1 MNTIN
6 EATTVDLKIIYD
18 LKAIGWKEGD
28 TLLYQQ
34 EYLLTPEQKVEFP
47 GISSIKPDIVL
58 QDLNHNVVA
67 VVENKLEDEKKAL
80 QKLRILYAGI
90 LKPSFLYACSKERIL
105 FLDTNWKGE
114 DAEFKNVNSFM
125 ALDEMKLK
133 IEQLNKFVELKP
145 IQIDKTI
152 AGGYDPA
159 AGKDRYFQT
168 ECIETLI
175 TNFRNSKQKMLVHMA
190 TGLGKT
196 RTMVAL
202 SKALLSGGLAKR
214 ILFVVDRVLLAKQAI
229 DDGFSL
235 ISKEYPST
243 RIRTSNFKQQKH
255 ANIHV
260 VVIDTLEL
268 IFNNI
273 PSNFYDLIIVDEC
286 HRSITVNR
294 KLIFDHFLCPR
305 IGLTATP
312 KIAIAKKGA
321 EISEDDLAILDT
333 YKLFGCENNDPD
345 YKFDLQHGIDEGFLA
360 PYNIKESTT
369 YLTEIAKDQGVEF
382 DYVLDPDERKKI
394 ELGKKMKLKLEQLE
408 RKYISLERCD
418 RIAEELKKYVQYGE
432 KVIVFGV
439 SQAHCIML
447 AKSFNSVFH
456 GNDENPRYCEPI
468 ISDNSELNE
477 TLKSWF
483 KKPYRNPYIVTS
495 VDIMSTGVD
504 IPCVRYI
511 VFAALTKSVG
521 KYIQMLGRGT
531 RLDPKTGKVSFTII
545 DFVQLCKRMND
556 NGKGSPKPNERHV
569 GKFQGGGGGKNPNG
583 EYFII
588 DNPDPANLITR
599 YIWEDETYKVK
610 DNISVEE
617 AKIIFEQSLSNTSDK
632 KIIDLKE
639 KANLSE
645 YEPSEE
651 EIELLKEWIKA
662 PEVFLDEGQLQR
674 IYNFPDG
681 TVWDFIRD
689 AVGSIKIPTQVER
702 IINGYESYLR
712 EKNFTDEQ
720 IIFLKKVRDSFIINL
735 TKNERF
741 SFQQLFSNPIYQNL
755 IGSYADI
762 NSLFDGKLDDVT
774 KELVG
779 NFKIISTDS
788 TTK

>member
-1 MNTIN
+1 MPTVN
-6 EATTVDLKIIYD
+6 EATTVDLKIIYT
-18 LKAIGWKEGD
+18 LKADGWKEGD

-34 EYLLTPEQKVEFP
+34 EYQLTSEQQKEFS
-47 GISSIKPDIVL
+47 GINSIKPDIVL
-58 QDLNHNVVA
+58 QDLNNNVVA
-67 VVENKLEDEKKAL
+67 VIENKLEDEKKAL
-80 QKLRILYAGI
+80 QKLRILYAAI
-90 LKPSFLYACSKERIL
+90 LKPRFLYACSKERIL

-114 DAEFKNVNSFM
+114 DAEFKQVNSFM
-125 ALDEMKLK
+125 SLEEMNLK
-133 IEQLNKFVELKP
+133 IEQLHKVIESVP

-168 ECIETLI
+168 ECIEILLA
-175 TNFRNSKQKMLVHMA
+175 NYLNGKKKMLVHMA

-202 SKALLSGGLAKR
+202 SKSLLSSGLTKR
-214 ILFVVDRVLLAKQAI
+214 ILFVVDRVLLAKQSL

-235 ISKEYPST
+235 ISKEYPAT

-255 ANIHV
+255 TNVHV
-260 VVIDTLEL
+260 VIIDTLEL
-268 IFNNI
+268 IYNNI

-321 EISEDDLAILDT
+321 EISEEDMAILDT

-345 YKFDLQHGIDEGFLA
+345 YKFDLQRGIEEGFLA

-369 YLTEIAKDQGVEF
+369 YLTEIAKEKGVEF

-408 RKYISLERCD
+408 RKYISQERCD

-432 KVIVFGV
+432 KVILFGV
-439 SQAHCIML
+439 SQPHCIML
-447 AKSFNSVFH
+447 AKSINFVFH

-468 ISDNSELNE
+468 ISENSELND

-511 VFAALTKSVG
+511 AFAALTKSVG

-545 DFVQLCKRMND
+545 DFVQLCKRMSD
-556 NGKGSPKPNERHV
+556 NGKGSPKPNEQHV
-569 GKFQGGGGGKNPNG
+569 GPKTGGGGGKNPNG
-583 EYFII
+583 GYFII
-588 DNPDPANLITR
+588 DNPDPAKLITR
-599 YIWEDETYKVK
+599 YIWEGDSYKVK
-610 DNISVEE
+610 DNISVAD
-617 AKIIFEQSLSNTSDK
+617 AKIIFEESLKNSADK
-632 KIIDLKE
+632 KIIDLKG

-645 YEPSEE
+645 YEPSEQ
-651 EIELLKEWIKA
+651 EIELLKEWLKA

-681 TVWDFIRD
+681 TIWDFIRD
-689 AVGSIKIPTQVER
+689 AVGSKKIPTRVER

-712 EKNFTDEQ
+712 EKNFNDEQ
-720 IIFLKKVRDSFIINL
+720 IIFLKKVRDSFIVNL
-735 TKNERF
+735 TKNEQF
-741 SFQQLFSNPIYQNL
+741 SSKQLFSNPIYESL
-755 IGSYADI
+755 IGSYSEI
-762 NSLFDGKLDDVT
+762 NLMFNEKLDEVIN
-774 KELVG
+774 ELIG
-779 NFKIISTDS
+779 NFRIN
-788 TTK
+788 

>member
-1 MNTIN
+1 MPTVN
-6 EATTVDLKIIYD
+6 EATTVDLKIIYT
-18 LKAIGWKEGD
+18 LKADGWKEGD

-34 EYLLTPEQKVEFP
+34 EYQLTSEQQKEFP
-47 GISSIKPDIVL
+47 GIYSIKPDIVL
-58 QDLNHNVVA
+58 QDLNNNVVA
-67 VVENKLEDEKKAL
+67 VIENKLEDEKKAL
-80 QKLRILYAGI
+80 QKLRILYAAI
-90 LKPSFLYACSKERIL
+90 LKPRFLYACSKERIL

-114 DAEFKNVNSFM
+114 DAEFKQVNSFM
-125 ALDEMKLK
+125 TLEEMNLK
-133 IEQLNKFVELKP
+133 IEQLHKVIESVP

-168 ECIETLI
+168 ECIEILLA
-175 TNFRNSKQKMLVHMA
+175 NYLDGKQKMLVHMA

-202 SKALLSGGLAKR
+202 SKSLLSSGLTKR
-214 ILFVVDRVLLAKQAI
+214 ILFVVDRVLLAKQSL

-235 ISKEYPST
+235 ISKEYPAI

-255 ANIHV
+255 TNVHV
-260 VVIDTLEL
+260 VIIDTLEL
-268 IFNNI
+268 IYNNI

-321 EISEDDLAILDT
+321 EISEEDMAILDT

-345 YKFDLQHGIDEGFLA
+345 YKFDLQRGIEEGFLA

-369 YLTEIAKDQGVEF
+369 YLTEIAKEKGVEF

-408 RKYISLERCD
+408 RKYISQERCD

-432 KVIVFGV
+432 KVILFGV
-439 SQAHCIML
+439 SQPHCIML
-447 AKSFNSVFH
+447 AKSINFVFH

-468 ISDNSELNE
+468 ISENSELND

-511 VFAALTKSVG
+511 AFAALTKSVG

-545 DFVQLCKRMND
+545 DFVQLCKRMSD
-556 NGKGSPKPNERHV
+556 NGKGSPKPNEQHV
-569 GKFQGGGGGKNPNG
+569 GPKTGGGGGKNPNG
-583 EYFII
+583 GYFII
-588 DNPDPANLITR
+588 DNPDPAKLITR
-599 YIWEDETYKVK
+599 YIWEGDSYKVK
-610 DNISVEE
+610 DNISVAD
-617 AKIIFEQSLSNTSDK
+617 AKIIFEESLKNSADK
-632 KIIDLKE
+632 KIIDLKG

-645 YEPSEE
+645 YEPSEQ
-651 EIELLKEWIKA
+651 EIELLKEWLKA

-681 TVWDFIRD
+681 TIWDFIRD
-689 AVGSIKIPTQVER
+689 AVGSKKIPTRVER

-712 EKNFTDEQ
+712 EKNFNDEQ
-720 IIFLKKVRDSFIINL
+720 IIFLKKVRDSFIVNL
-735 TKNERF
+735 TKNEQF
-741 SFQQLFSNPIYQNL
+741 SSKQLFSNPIYESL
-755 IGSYADI
+755 IGSYSEI
-762 NSLFDGKLDDVT
+762 NLMFNEKLDEVIN
-774 KELVG
+774 ELIG
-779 NFKIISTDS
+779 NFRIN
-788 TTK
+788 

>member
-1 MNTIN
+1 MPTVN
-6 EATTVDLKIIYD
+6 EATTVDLKIIYI
-18 LKAIGWKEGD
+18 LKANGWKEGD

-34 EYLLTPEQKVEFP
+34 EYQLTSEQQKEFS
-47 GISSIKPDIVL
+47 GINSIKPDIVL
-58 QDLNHNVVA
+58 QDLNNNVVA
-67 VVENKLEDEKKAL
+67 VIENKLEDEKKAL
-80 QKLRILYAGI
+80 QKLRILYAAI
-90 LKPSFLYACSKERIL
+90 LKPRFLYACSKERIL

-114 DAEFKNVNSFM
+114 DAEFKQVNSFM
-125 ALDEMKLK
+125 TLEEMNLK
-133 IEQLNKFVELKP
+133 IEQLHKVIESVP

-168 ECIETLI
+168 ECIEILLA
-175 TNFRNSKQKMLVHMA
+175 NYLDGKQKMLVHMA

-202 SKALLSGGLAKR
+202 SKSLLSSGLTKR
-214 ILFVVDRVLLAKQAI
+214 ILFVVDRVLLAKQSL

-235 ISKEYPST
+235 ISKEYPAT

-255 ANIHV
+255 TNVHV
-260 VVIDTLEL
+260 VIIDTLEL
-268 IFNNI
+268 IYNNI

-321 EISEDDLAILDT
+321 EISEEDMAILDT

-345 YKFDLQHGIDEGFLA
+345 YKFDLQRGIEEGFLA

-369 YLTEIAKDQGVEF
+369 YLTEIAKEKGVEF

-408 RKYISLERCD
+408 RKYISQERCD

-432 KVIVFGV
+432 KVILFGV
-439 SQAHCIML
+439 SQPHCIML
-447 AKSFNSVFH
+447 AKSINFVFH

-468 ISDNSELNE
+468 ISENSELND

-511 VFAALTKSVG
+511 AFAALTKSVG

-545 DFVQLCKRMND
+545 DFVQLCKRMSD
-556 NGKGSPKPNERHV
+556 NGKGSPKPNEQHV
-569 GKFQGGGGGKNPNG
+569 GPKTGGGGGKNPNG
-583 EYFII
+583 GYFII
-588 DNPDPANLITR
+588 DNPDPAKLITR
-599 YIWEDETYKVK
+599 YIWEGDSYKVK
-610 DNISVEE
+610 DNISVAD
-617 AKIIFEQSLSNTSDK
+617 AKIIFEESLKNSADK
-632 KIIDLKE
+632 KIIDLKG

-645 YEPSEE
+645 YEPSEQ
-651 EIELLKEWIKA
+651 EIELLKEWLKA

-681 TVWDFIRD
+681 TIWDFIRD
-689 AVGSIKIPTQVER
+689 AVGSKKIPTRVER

-712 EKNFTDEQ
+712 EKNFNDEQ
-720 IIFLKKVRDSFIINL
+720 IIFLKKVRDSFIVNL
-735 TKNERF
+735 TKNEQF
-741 SFQQLFSNPIYQNL
+741 SSKQLFSNPIYESL
-755 IGSYADI
+755 IGSYSEI
-762 NSLFDGKLDDVT
+762 NLMFNEKLDEVIN
-774 KELVG
+774 ELIG
-779 NFKIISTDS
+779 NFRIN
-788 TTK
+788 

>member
-1 MNTIN
+1 MNTVN
-6 EATTVDLKIIYD
+6 EATTVDLKVIYD
-18 LKAIGWKEGD
+18 LKANGWKVGD

-34 EYLLTPEQKVEFP
+34 EYQLTPEQKTEFP
-47 GISSIKPDIVL
+47 GINSIKPDIIL

-67 VVENKLEDEKKAL
+67 VIENKLEDEKKAL

-90 LKPSFLYACSKERIL
+90 LKPRFLYACSKERTL
-105 FLDTNWKGE
+105 FLDTNWKSE
-114 DAEFKNVNSFM
+114 DAEFKQVNSFM
-125 ALDEMKLK
+125 TLEEMKLK
-133 IEQLNKFVELKP
+133 IEQLNKIIEPKP

-168 ECIETLI
+168 ECIEILLA
-175 TNFRNSKQKMLVHMA
+175 NYKNGKQKMLVHMA

-202 SKALLSGGLAKR
+202 SKALLSSGLSKR

-268 IFNNI
+268 IYNDI

-312 KIAIAKKGA
+312 KIAIAKKGTSV
-321 EISEDDLAILDT
+321 SEDDLAILDT

-345 YKFDLQHGIDEGFLA
+345 YKFDLQRGIDEGFLA

-369 YLTEIAKDQGVEF
+369 YLTEIAKDQGIEF
-382 DYVLDPDERKKI
+382 DYVLDPDERTKI
-394 ELGKKMKLKLEQLE
+394 INLSKKMKLKLEQLE
-408 RKYISLERCD
+408 RKYISQERCD

-447 AKSFNSVFH
+447 AKSINSVFH
-456 GNDENPRYCEPI
+456 DTGESPRYCEPI

-504 IPCVRYI
+504 IPCARYI

-545 DFVQLCKRMND
+545 DFVQLCKRMDD
-556 NGKGSPKPNERHV
+556 NGKGSPKSNEHHV
-569 GKFQGGGGGKNPNG
+569 GPRQVGGNGINPKG

-599 YIWEDETYKVK
+599 YKWEGDSYKVQ
-610 DNISVEE
+610 DNISVDE
-617 AKIIFEQSLSNTSDK
+617 AKKIFKENLTNTSNQE
-632 KIIDLKE
+632 IVDLKE
-639 KANLSE
+639 KAYLPE
-645 YEPSEE
+645 YEPTDQEL
-651 EIELLKEWIKA
+651 ELLKEWLKA

-689 AVGSIKIPTQVER
+689 AVGSKKIPTQIER
-702 IINGYESYLR
+702 IIKGCESFLR
-712 EKNFTDEQ
+712 EKDFSDEQ

-735 TKNERF
+735 TKNDRF
-741 SFQQLFSNPIYQNL
+741 SFKQLFSDPIYQNL
-755 IGSYADI
+755 IGSYTDI
-762 NSLFDGKLDDVT
+762 NTLFDGKLDDVT

-779 NFKIISTDS
+779 NFKIKSTE
-788 TTK
+788 

>member
-6 EATTVDLKIIYD
+6 EATTVDLKVIYD

-34 EYLLTPEQKVEFP
+34 EYQLTPEQKVEFP
-47 GISSIKPDIVL
+47 GINSIKPDIVL
-58 QDLNHNVVA
+58 QDLNNNVVA
-67 VVENKLEDEKKAL
+67 VIENKLEDEKKAL

-90 LKPSFLYACSKERIL
+90 LKPRFLYACSKERIL

-114 DAEFKNVNSFM
+114 DVEFKNVNSFM
-125 ALDEMKLK
+125 ALEEMKLK
-133 IEQLNKFVELKP
+133 IEQLNKIVETKP

-196 RTMVAL
+196 RTMVAF

-255 ANIHV
+255 VNIHV

-286 HRSITVNR
+286 HRSITINR

-345 YKFDLQHGIDEGFLA
+345 YKFDLQRGIDEGFLA
-360 PYNIKESTT
+360 PYSIKESTT

-408 RKYISLERCD
+408 RKYISQERCD

-447 AKSFNSVFH
+447 AKSINSVFH
-456 GNDENPRYCEPI
+456 DTGESPRYCEPI

-511 VFAALTKSVG
+511 AFAALTKSVG

-545 DFVQLCKRMND
+545 DFVQLCKRMDD
-556 NGKGSPKPNERHV
+556 NGKGSPKPNEHHV

-599 YIWEDETYKVK
+599 YIWEGESYKVK

-617 AKIIFEQSLSNTSDK
+617 AKKIFEESLTNTSNK
-632 KIIDLKE
+632 NIIDLKE

-651 EIELLKEWIKA
+651 EIELLKEWLKA

-689 AVGSIKIPTQVER
+689 AVGSKKIPTQVER

-774 KELVG
+774 NELVG
-779 NFKIISTDS
+779 NFKIKSTDS

>member
-1 MNTIN
+1 MPTVN
-6 EATTVDLKIIYD
+6 EATTVDLKVIYE
-18 LKAIGWKEGD
+18 LSALGWKVGD

-34 EYLLTPEQKVEFP
+34 EYQLTPEQKAEFP
-47 GISSIKPDIVL
+47 GINSIKPDIVL
-58 QDLNHNVVA
+58 QDLNNDIIA
-67 VVENKLEDEKKAL
+67 VIENKLEDEKKAL
-80 QKLRILYAGI
+80 QKLRILYAAI
-90 LKPSFLYACSKERIL
+90 LKPRFLYACSKERNL

-114 DAEFKNVNSFM
+114 DAEFKQVNSFM
-125 ALDEMKLK
+125 SLEEMKLK
-133 IEQLNKFVELKP
+133 IQQLNKILESTP

-159 AGKDRYFQT
+159 AGNDRYFQT
-168 ECIETLI
+168 ECIGKLL
-175 TNFRNSKQKMLVHMA
+175 TNYQAGKQKMLVHMA

-202 SKALLSGGLAKR
+202 SKALLSSGLSKR

-243 RIRTSNFKQQKH
+243 RIRTSNFRQQKH

-268 IFNNI
+268 IYNDI
-273 PSNFYDLIIVDEC
+273 PSNFYDLLIVDEC

-312 KIAIAKKGA
+312 KIAIAKEGA
-321 EISEDDLAILDT
+321 DVSEDDLAILDT

-345 YKFDLQHGIDEGFLA
+345 YKFDLQRGIDEDFLA
-360 PYNIKESTT
+360 PYRIKESTT
-369 YLTEIAKDQGVEF
+369 YLTEIAKDKGVEF
-382 DYVLDPDERKKI
+382 DYVLDPDERNKI
-394 ELGKKMKLKLEQLE
+394 MLGKKMNLKLEQLE
-408 RKYISLERCD
+408 RKYISQERCN
-418 RIAEELKKYVQYGE
+418 RIAEELKEYVQYGE

-439 SQAHCIML
+439 SQAHCNML
-447 AKSFNSVFH
+447 AKSINSVFH
-456 GNDENPRYCEPI
+456 DIGESPRYCEPI

-483 KKPYRNPYIVTS
+483 KKPYRNPYVVTS

-504 IPCVRYI
+504 IPCTRYI

-545 DFVQLCKRMND
+545 DYVQLCKRMND
-556 NGKGSPKPNERHV
+556 NGKGSPKSNEHFV
-569 GKFQGGGGGKNPNG
+569 GQDHDGGGGKHPKG
-583 EYFII
+583 EYFLI

-599 YIWEDETYKVK
+599 YIWVGDSYKVK
-610 DNISVEE
+610 DNISVDE
-617 AKIIFEQSLSNTSDK
+617 AKKIFEESLRKTSDRN
-632 KIIDLKE
+632 IIDLKE
-639 KANLSE
+639 KAQLSD
-645 YEPSEE
+645 YEPSDQEL
-651 EIELLKEWIKA
+651 ELLKEWLKA

-689 AVGSIKIPTQVER
+689 AVGSKRVPTQVER
-702 IINGYESYLR
+702 IINGYESFLR
-712 EKNFTDEQ
+712 EKNFSDEQ

-741 SFQQLFSNPIYQNL
+741 TFQQLFSNPIYQNL
-755 IGSYADI
+755 IGSY
-762 NSLFDGKLDDVT
+762 FDVDKMFEGKLDEVSN
-774 KELVG
+774 ELVG
-779 NFKIISTDS
+779 NFKI
-788 TTK
+788 K

>member
-1 MNTIN
+1 MPTVN
-6 EATTVDLKIIYD
+6 EATTVDLKVIYD
-18 LKAIGWKEGD
+18 LTANGWKVGD

-34 EYLLTPEQKVEFP
+34 EYQLTPEQKTEFP

-58 QDLNHNVVA
+58 QDLNNNVVA
-67 VVENKLEDEKKAL
+67 VIENKLEDEKKAL

-90 LKPSFLYACSKERIL
+90 LKPRFLYACSKERTL
-105 FLDTNWKGE
+105 FLDTNWKSE
-114 DAEFKNVNSFM
+114 DAEFKQVNSFM
-125 ALDEMKLK
+125 TLEEMKIK
-133 IEQLNKFVELKP
+133 VEQLNKIIEPKP

-168 ECIETLI
+168 ECIEILLA
-175 TNFRNSKQKMLVHMA
+175 NYQNGKQKMLVHMA

-202 SKALLSGGLAKR
+202 SKALLSSGLVKR
-214 ILFVVDRVLLAKQAI
+214 ILFIVDRVLLAKQAI

-268 IFNNI
+268 IYNNI

-321 EISEDDLAILDT
+321 EVSEDDLAILDT
-333 YKLFGCENNDPD
+333 YKLFGCENKDPD
-345 YKFDLQHGIDEGFLA
+345 YKFDLQRGIDEDFLA

-369 YLTEIAKDQGVEF
+369 FLTEIAKDQGVEF
-382 DYVLDPDERKKI
+382 DYVLDPDESNKI
-394 ELGKKMKLKLEQLE
+394 YLGKKMKLKLEQLE
-408 RKYISLERCD
+408 RKYISQERCD

-432 KVIVFGV
+432 KVILFGV

-447 AKSFNSVFH
+447 AKSINAVFD
-456 GNDENPRYCEPI
+456 GNGENPRYCEPI

-511 VFAALTKSVG
+511 AFAALTKSVG

-545 DFVQLCKRMND
+545 DFVQLCKRMDD
-556 NGKGSPKPNERHV
+556 NGKGSPKSNEHHIGPRPV
-569 GKFQGGGGGKNPNG
+569 GGNGRNPNG

-599 YIWEDETYKVK
+599 YKWEGDSYKVQ
-610 DNISVEE
+610 DNISIDE
-617 AKIIFEQSLSNTSDK
+617 AKKIFEENLTNTSNQE
-632 KIIDLKE
+632 IVGLKV
-639 KANLSE
+639 KAHFPE
-645 YEPSEE
+645 YEPTDQELD
-651 EIELLKEWIKA
+651 LLKEWLKA

-689 AVGSIKIPTQVER
+689 AVGSKKIPTQVER
-702 IINGYESYLR
+702 IINGYESFLR
-712 EKNFTDEQ
+712 EKDFSDEQ

-735 TKNERF
+735 TKNVRF
-741 SFQQLFSNPIYQNL
+741 SFKQLFSDPIYQNL
-755 IGSYADI
+755 IGSYSDI
-762 NSLFDGKLDDVT
+762 NSLFDGKLDNVT
-774 KELVG
+774 EELVG
-779 NFKIISTDS
+779 NFKIKSNG
-788 TTK
+788 

>member
-1 MNTIN
+1 MPTVN
-6 EATTVDLKIIYD
+6 EATTVDLKIIYT
-18 LKAIGWKEGD
+18 LKADGWKEGD

-34 EYLLTPEQKVEFP
+34 EYQLTSEQQKEFP
-47 GISSIKPDIVL
+47 GIYSIKPDIVL
-58 QDLNHNVVA
+58 QDLNNNVVA
-67 VVENKLEDEKKAL
+67 VIENKLEDEKKAL
-80 QKLRILYAGI
+80 QKLRILYAAI
-90 LKPSFLYACSKERIL
+90 LKPRFLYACSKERIL

-114 DAEFKNVNSFM
+114 DAEFKQVNSFM
-125 ALDEMKLK
+125 TLEEMNLK
-133 IEQLNKFVELKP
+133 IEQLHKVIESVP

-168 ECIETLI
+168 ECIEILLA
-175 TNFRNSKQKMLVHMA
+175 NYLDGKQKMLVHMA

-202 SKALLSGGLAKR
+202 SKSLLSSGLTKR
-214 ILFVVDRVLLAKQAI
+214 ILFVVDRVLLAKQSL

-235 ISKEYPST
+235 ISKEYPAT

-255 ANIHV
+255 TNVHV
-260 VVIDTLEL
+260 VIIDTLEL
-268 IFNNI
+268 IYNNI

-321 EISEDDLAILDT
+321 EISEEDLAILDT

-345 YKFDLQHGIDEGFLA
+345 YKFDLQRGIDEGFLA

-369 YLTEIAKDQGVEF
+369 YLTEIAKEKGVEF

-408 RKYISLERCD
+408 RKYISQERCD
-418 RIAEELKKYVQYGE
+418 RIAEELRKYVQYGE
-432 KVIVFGV
+432 KVILFGV
-439 SQAHCIML
+439 SQPHCIML
-447 AKSFNSVFH
+447 AKSINFVFH

-468 ISDNSELNE
+468 ISENSELND

-511 VFAALTKSVG
+511 AFAALTKSVG

-545 DFVQLCKRMND
+545 DFVQLCKRMSD
-556 NGKGSPKPNERHV
+556 NGKGSPKPNEQHV
-569 GKFQGGGGGKNPNG
+569 GPKTGGGGGKNPNG
-583 EYFII
+583 GYFII
-588 DNPDPANLITR
+588 DNPDPAKLITR
-599 YIWEDETYKVK
+599 YIWEGDSYKVK
-610 DNISVEE
+610 DNISVAD
-617 AKIIFEQSLSNTSDK
+617 AKIIFEESLKNSADK
-632 KIIDLKE
+632 KIIDLKG

-645 YEPSEE
+645 YEPSEQ
-651 EIELLKEWIKA
+651 EIELLKEWLKA

-681 TVWDFIRD
+681 TIWDFIRD
-689 AVGSIKIPTQVER
+689 AVGSKKIPTRVER

-712 EKNFTDEQ
+712 EKNFNDEQ
-720 IIFLKKVRDSFIINL
+720 IIFLKKVRDSFIVNL
-735 TKNERF
+735 TKNEQF
-741 SFQQLFSNPIYQNL
+741 SSKQLFSNPIYESL
-755 IGSYADI
+755 IGSYSEI
-762 NSLFDGKLDDVT
+762 NLMFNEKLDEVIN
-774 KELVG
+774 ELIG
-779 NFKIISTDS
+779 NFRIN
-788 TTK
+788 

>member
-1 MNTIN
+1 MPTVN
-6 EATTVDLKIIYD
+6 EATTVDLKIIYT
-18 LKAIGWKEGD
+18 LKADGWKEGD

-34 EYLLTPEQKVEFP
+34 EYQLTSEQQKEFP
-47 GISSIKPDIVL
+47 GIYSIKPDIVL
-58 QDLNHNVVA
+58 QDLNNNVVA
-67 VVENKLEDEKKAL
+67 VIENKLEDEKKAL
-80 QKLRILYAGI
+80 QKLRILYAAI
-90 LKPSFLYACSKERIL
+90 LKPRFLYACSKERIL

-114 DAEFKNVNSFM
+114 DAEFKQVNSFM
-125 ALDEMKLK
+125 SLEEMNLK
-133 IEQLNKFVELKP
+133 IEQLHKVIESVP

-168 ECIETLI
+168 ECIEILLA
-175 TNFRNSKQKMLVHMA
+175 NYLNGKKKMLVHMA

-202 SKALLSGGLAKR
+202 SKSLLSSGLTKR
-214 ILFVVDRVLLAKQAI
+214 ILFVVDRVLLAKQSL

-235 ISKEYPST
+235 ISKEYPAI

-255 ANIHV
+255 TNVHV
-260 VVIDTLEL
+260 VIIDTLEL
-268 IFNNI
+268 IYNNI

-321 EISEDDLAILDT
+321 EISEEDMAILDT

-345 YKFDLQHGIDEGFLA
+345 YKFDLQRGIEEGFLA

-369 YLTEIAKDQGVEF
+369 YLTEIAKEKGVEF

-408 RKYISLERCD
+408 RKYISQERCD

-432 KVIVFGV
+432 KVILFGV
-439 SQAHCIML
+439 SQPHCIML
-447 AKSFNSVFH
+447 AKSINFVFH

-468 ISDNSELNE
+468 ISENSELND

-511 VFAALTKSVG
+511 AFAALTKSVG

-545 DFVQLCKRMND
+545 DFVQLCKRMSD
-556 NGKGSPKPNERHV
+556 NGKGSPKPNEQHV
-569 GKFQGGGGGKNPNG
+569 GPKTGGGGGKNPNG
-583 EYFII
+583 GYFII
-588 DNPDPANLITR
+588 DNPDPAKLITR
-599 YIWEDETYKVK
+599 YIWEGDSYKVK
-610 DNISVEE
+610 DNISVAD
-617 AKIIFEQSLSNTSDK
+617 AKIIFEESLKNSADK
-632 KIIDLKE
+632 KIIDLKG

-645 YEPSEE
+645 YEPSEQ
-651 EIELLKEWIKA
+651 EIELLKEWLKA

-681 TVWDFIRD
+681 TIWDFIRD
-689 AVGSIKIPTQVER
+689 AVGSKKIPTRVER

-712 EKNFTDEQ
+712 EKNFNDEQ
-720 IIFLKKVRDSFIINL
+720 IIFLKKVRDSFIVNL
-735 TKNERF
+735 TKNEQF
-741 SFQQLFSNPIYQNL
+741 SSKQLFSNPIYESL
-755 IGSYADI
+755 IGSYSEI
-762 NSLFDGKLDDVT
+762 NLMFNEKLDEVIN
-774 KELVG
+774 ELIG
-779 NFKIISTDS
+779 NFRIN
-788 TTK
+788 

>member
-1 MNTIN
+1 MPTVN
-6 EATTVDLKIIYD
+6 EATTVDLKIIYI
-18 LKAIGWKEGD
+18 LKANGWKEGD

-34 EYLLTPEQKVEFP
+34 EYQLTSEQQKEFS
-47 GISSIKPDIVL
+47 GINSIKPDIVL
-58 QDLNHNVVA
+58 QDLNNNVVA
-67 VVENKLEDEKKAL
+67 VIENKLEDEKKAL
-80 QKLRILYAGI
+80 QKLRILYAAI
-90 LKPSFLYACSKERIL
+90 LKPRFLYACSKERIL

-114 DAEFKNVNSFM
+114 DAEFKQVNSFM
-125 ALDEMKLK
+125 SLEEMNLK
-133 IEQLNKFVELKP
+133 IEQLHKVIESVP

-168 ECIETLI
+168 ECIEILLA
-175 TNFRNSKQKMLVHMA
+175 NYLNGKKKMLVHMA

-202 SKALLSGGLAKR
+202 SKSLLSSGLTKR
-214 ILFVVDRVLLAKQAI
+214 ILFVVDRVLLAKQSL

-235 ISKEYPST
+235 ISKEYPAT

-255 ANIHV
+255 TNVHV
-260 VVIDTLEL
+260 VIIDTLEL
-268 IFNNI
+268 IYNNI

-321 EISEDDLAILDT
+321 EISEEDMAILDT

-345 YKFDLQHGIDEGFLA
+345 YKFDLQRGIEEGFLA

-369 YLTEIAKDQGVEF
+369 YLTEIAKEKGVEF

-408 RKYISLERCD
+408 RKYISQERCD

-432 KVIVFGV
+432 KVILFGV
-439 SQAHCIML
+439 SQPHCIML
-447 AKSFNSVFH
+447 AKSINFVFH

-468 ISDNSELNE
+468 ISENSELND

-511 VFAALTKSVG
+511 AFAALTKSVG

-545 DFVQLCKRMND
+545 DFVQLCKRMSD
-556 NGKGSPKPNERHV
+556 NGKGSPKPNEQHV
-569 GKFQGGGGGKNPNG
+569 GPKTGGGGGKNPNG
-583 EYFII
+583 GYFII
-588 DNPDPANLITR
+588 DNPDPAKLITR
-599 YIWEDETYKVK
+599 YIWEGDSYKVK
-610 DNISVEE
+610 DNISVAD
-617 AKIIFEQSLSNTSDK
+617 AKIIFEESLKNSADK
-632 KIIDLKE
+632 KIIDLKG

-645 YEPSEE
+645 YEPSEQ
-651 EIELLKEWIKA
+651 EIELLKEWLKA

-681 TVWDFIRD
+681 TIWDFIRD
-689 AVGSIKIPTQVER
+689 AVGSKKIPTRVER

-712 EKNFTDEQ
+712 EKNFNDEQ
-720 IIFLKKVRDSFIINL
+720 IIFLKKVRDSFIVNL
-735 TKNERF
+735 TKNEQF
-741 SFQQLFSNPIYQNL
+741 SSKQLFSNPIYESL
-755 IGSYADI
+755 IGSYSEI
-762 NSLFDGKLDDVT
+762 NLMFNEKLDEVIN
-774 KELVG
+774 ELIG
-779 NFKIISTDS
+779 NFRIN
-788 TTK
+788 

>member
-1 MNTIN
+1 MPTVN
-6 EATTVDLKIIYD
+6 EATTVDLKIIYI
-18 LKAIGWKEGD
+18 LKANGWKEGD

-34 EYLLTPEQKVEFP
+34 EYQLTSEQQKEFS
-47 GISSIKPDIVL
+47 GINSIKPDIVL
-58 QDLNHNVVA
+58 QDLNNNVVA
-67 VVENKLEDEKKAL
+67 VIENKLEDEKKAL
-80 QKLRILYAGI
+80 QKLRILYAAI
-90 LKPSFLYACSKERIL
+90 LKPRFLYACSKERIL

-114 DAEFKNVNSFM
+114 DAEFKQVNSFM
-125 ALDEMKLK
+125 TLEEMNLK
-133 IEQLNKFVELKP
+133 IEQLHKVIESVP

-168 ECIETLI
+168 ECIEILLA
-175 TNFRNSKQKMLVHMA
+175 NYLNGKKKMLVHMA

-202 SKALLSGGLAKR
+202 SKSLLSSGLTKR
-214 ILFVVDRVLLAKQAI
+214 ILFVVDRVLLAKQSL

-235 ISKEYPST
+235 ISKEYPAT

-255 ANIHV
+255 TNVHV
-260 VVIDTLEL
+260 VIIDTLEL
-268 IFNNI
+268 IYNNI

-321 EISEDDLAILDT
+321 EISEEDLAILDT

-345 YKFDLQHGIDEGFLA
+345 YKFDLQRGIDEGFLA

-369 YLTEIAKDQGVEF
+369 YLTEIAKEKGVEF

-408 RKYISLERCD
+408 RKYISQERCD
-418 RIAEELKKYVQYGE
+418 RIAEELRKYVQYGE
-432 KVIVFGV
+432 KVILFGV
-439 SQAHCIML
+439 SQPHCIML
-447 AKSFNSVFH
+447 AKSINFVFH

-468 ISDNSELNE
+468 ISENSELND

-511 VFAALTKSVG
+511 AFAALTKSVG

-545 DFVQLCKRMND
+545 DFVQLCKRMSD
-556 NGKGSPKPNERHV
+556 NGKGSPKPNEQHV
-569 GKFQGGGGGKNPNG
+569 GPKTGGGGGKNPNG
-583 EYFII
+583 GYFII
-588 DNPDPANLITR
+588 DNPDPAKLITR
-599 YIWEDETYKVK
+599 YIWEGDSYKVK
-610 DNISVEE
+610 DNISVAD
-617 AKIIFEQSLSNTSDK
+617 AKIIFEESLKNSADK
-632 KIIDLKE
+632 KIIDLKG

-645 YEPSEE
+645 YEPSEQ
-651 EIELLKEWIKA
+651 EIELLKEWLKA

-681 TVWDFIRD
+681 TIWDFIRD
-689 AVGSIKIPTQVER
+689 AVGSKKIPTRVER

-712 EKNFTDEQ
+712 EKNFNDEQ
-720 IIFLKKVRDSFIINL
+720 IIFLKKVRDSFIVNL
-735 TKNERF
+735 TKNERV
-741 SFQQLFSNPIYQNL
+741 SSKQLFSNPIYENL
-755 IGSYADI
+755 IGSYHDI
-762 NSLFDGKLDDVT
+762 NLMFNDKLDEVIN
-774 KELVG
+774 ELIG
-779 NFKIISTDS
+779 NFRINSND
-788 TTK
+788 

>member
-1 MNTIN
+1 MPTVN
-6 EATTVDLKIIYD
+6 EATTVDLKIIYI
-18 LKAIGWKEGD
+18 LKANGWKEGD

-34 EYLLTPEQKVEFP
+34 EYQLTSEQQKEFP
-47 GISSIKPDIVL
+47 GIYSIKPDIVL
-58 QDLNHNVVA
+58 QDLNNNVVA
-67 VVENKLEDEKKAL
+67 VIENKLEDEKKAL
-80 QKLRILYAGI
+80 QKLRILYAAI
-90 LKPSFLYACSKERIL
+90 LKPRFLYACSKERIL

-114 DAEFKNVNSFM
+114 DAEFKQVNSFM
-125 ALDEMKLK
+125 SLEEMNLK
-133 IEQLNKFVELKP
+133 IEQLHKVIESVP

-168 ECIETLI
+168 ECIEILLA
-175 TNFRNSKQKMLVHMA
+175 NYLNGKKKMLVHMA

-202 SKALLSGGLAKR
+202 SKSLLSSGLTKR
-214 ILFVVDRVLLAKQAI
+214 ILFVVDRVLLAKQSL

-235 ISKEYPST
+235 ISKEYPAI

-255 ANIHV
+255 TNVHV
-260 VVIDTLEL
+260 VIIDTLEL
-268 IFNNI
+268 IYNNI

-321 EISEDDLAILDT
+321 EISEEDMAILDT

-345 YKFDLQHGIDEGFLA
+345 YKFDLQRGIEEGFLA

-369 YLTEIAKDQGVEF
+369 YLTEIAKEKGVEF

-408 RKYISLERCD
+408 RKYISQERCD

-432 KVIVFGV
+432 KVILFGV
-439 SQAHCIML
+439 SQPHCIML
-447 AKSFNSVFH
+447 AKSINFVFH

-468 ISDNSELNE
+468 ISENSELND

-511 VFAALTKSVG
+511 AFAALTKSVG

-545 DFVQLCKRMND
+545 DFVQLCKRMSD
-556 NGKGSPKPNERHV
+556 NGKGSPKPNEQHV
-569 GKFQGGGGGKNPNG
+569 GPITGGGGGKNPNG
-583 EYFII
+583 GYFII
-588 DNPDPANLITR
+588 DNPDPAKLITR
-599 YIWEDETYKVK
+599 YIWEGDSYKVK
-610 DNISVEE
+610 DNISVAD
-617 AKIIFEQSLSNTSDK
+617 AKIIFEESLKNSADK
-632 KIIDLKE
+632 KIIDLKG

-645 YEPSEE
+645 YEPSEQ
-651 EIELLKEWIKA
+651 EIELLKEWLKA

-681 TVWDFIRD
+681 TIWDFIRD
-689 AVGSIKIPTQVER
+689 AVGSKKIPTRVER

-712 EKNFTDEQ
+712 EKNFNDEQ
-720 IIFLKKVRDSFIINL
+720 IIFLKKVRDSFIVNL
-735 TKNERF
+735 TKNEQF
-741 SFQQLFSNPIYQNL
+741 SSKQLFSNPIYESL
-755 IGSYADI
+755 IGSYSEI
-762 NSLFDGKLDDVT
+762 NLMFNEKLDEVIN
-774 KELVG
+774 ELIG
-779 NFKIISTDS
+779 NFRIN
-788 TTK
+788 